1 MASNVTS
8 VGRGA
13 AVSEYVGGE
22 VLLCGGRDNNNQVL
36 DSCMGYNL
44 AYDKWETRSLLA
56 EPREEAASVV
66 VAGEVS
72 KNLYLIVLF
81 TVVILFRCH
90 YYFLLIDVRTRRS
103 HQRRIISVF

>member
-22 VLLCGGRDNNNQVL
+22 VLLCGGRDNNNQIL

-44 AYDKWETRSLLA
+44 AYDKWESRSLLA

-66 VAGEVS
+66 VAGEVGILRKLRYIRKDILTLS
-72 KNLYLIVLF
+72 RP
-81 TVVILFRCH
+81 LFRCI
-90 YYFLLIDVRTRRS
+90 YLEV
-103 HQRRIISVF
+103 

>member
-22 VLLCGGRDNNNQVL
+22 VLLCGGRDNNNQIL

-44 AYDKWETRSLLA
+44 AYDKWESRSLLA

-66 VAGEVS
+66 VAGEVGILRNYTMYV
-72 KNLYLIVLF
+72 KFLNVIVF
-81 TVVILFRCH
+81 SF
-90 YYFLLIDVRTRRS
+90 
-103 HQRRIISVF
+103 